1 MTATDEA
8 CAAETRESTMWQV
21 EYHRDG
27 QSHLFDI
34 NETTEDVAIEW
45 MNDLFALAMVSWVV
59 VYAAEFTNGLRSGR
73 RVHAV
78 KDKTGKCPV
87 RR

>member
-1 MTATDEA
+1 
-8 CAAETRESTMWQV
+8 MWQV
-21 EYHRDG
+21 EYHRRDG
-27 QSHLFDI
+27 QSHLF
-34 NETTEDVAIEW
+34 NETTEDAAIDW
-45 MNDLFALAMVSWVV
+45 MNNLFALATVSWVV

-87 RR
+87 RSR